1 MSGATVELSFSFPN
15 GETSKISISEPQ
27 ELNINLIHPS
37 AAQSNLS
44 YEYSG
49 RHDQGVLPALKSEGP
64 TSHMIAA
71 MIEAKQQSD
80 IYLTKLIEE
89 QMKEEKAQTDSGSKV
104 KASEDDIEE
113 DADDAAGRKRKTKKM
128 RKLDS

>member
-1 MSGATVELSFSFPN
+1 
-15 GETSKISISEPQ
+15 
-27 ELNINLIHPS
+27 
-37 AAQSNLS
+37 
-44 YEYSG
+44 
-49 RHDQGVLPALKSEGP
+49 
-64 TSHMIAA
+64 MIAA